1 MDLVWGC
8 IMEIVKKFNIKYE
21 DNEALWDNKLTKAQ
35 IHDKCFYLRERAIH
49 RLFLDVERKDKRIEE
64 LKEEIDFFK
73 DSINVFRDEAK
84 KQRETLKEYE
94 DILEQ
99 LMSPWHKKLWNR
111 LKSLKCPKISI
122 EW

>member
-1 MDLVWGC
+1 MD
-8 IMEIVKKFNIKYE
+8 
-21 DNEALWDNKLTKAQ
+21 
-35 IHDKCFYLRERAIH
+35 
-49 RLFLDVERKDKRIEE
+49 DKRIEE

-84 KQRETLKEYE
+84 KQRETIKEYE
-94 DILEQ
+94 VIIEQ
-99 LMSPWHKKLWNR
+99 LMNPWYVKLWNK